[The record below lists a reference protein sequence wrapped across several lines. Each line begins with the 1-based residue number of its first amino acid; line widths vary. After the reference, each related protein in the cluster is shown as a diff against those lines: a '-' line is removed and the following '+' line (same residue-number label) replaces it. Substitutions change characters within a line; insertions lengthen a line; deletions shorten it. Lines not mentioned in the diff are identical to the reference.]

1 MTQLK
6 KLIYRIYQRGLYVAT
21 FFLPIN
27 EPTII
32 SGEDSLSQ
40 LAKQIKFDKYHKV
53 MIITQVVL
61 HENGLIDELLLG
73 LKSRGV
79 EYILF
84 DRTIPNPT
92 IAIIEEAKLLYLE
105 NECDCLIALGGGSAM
120 DLAKGVGAL
129 IARPNRTLSQMKGLL
144 KVGKP
149 IPTLYA
155 VPTTSGTGS
164 EATLACVVT
173 DGLTKEK
180 YAINDPVLIPK
191 YAILSPR
198 LTVGLPKEVTST
210 TGMDALTHAIEAF
223 IGQSNTKK
231 TKRYAIEAIQLIF
244 SNLQTAYNEPHDL
257 IARNNMQLAAY
268 KAGVAFTRA
277 YVGNVHAV
285 AHTLGGMYHV
295 PHGLANA
302 VILPHIL
309 EYYNSRIDH
318 KLSILSDAVELTPAS
333 ASDHDKAK
341 AFIDA
346 IIKMNESMSIPANF
360 GDTILSE
367 DIPLM
372 IQRAK
377 AEANPLYPVPVI
389 MDDKAFLRIY
399 SLLQD

>member
-1 MTQLK
+1 MNQLK
-6 KLIYRIYQRGLYVAT
+6 KLFYRIYQRGLYIASC
-21 FFLPIN
+21 FLPIN
-27 EPTII
+27 EPAII

-40 LAKQIKFDKYHKV
+40 LAKQIKFDQYKKA

-92 IAIIEEAKLLYLE
+92 IAIIEEAKALYVASD
-105 NECDCLIALGGGSAM
+105 CDCLIALGGGSAM

-129 IARPNRTLSQMKGLL
+129 IARPKKTLRQMKGLL
-144 KVGKP
+144 KVNKR

-191 YAILSPR
+191 YAILSPK
-198 LTVGLPKEVTST
+198 LTIGLPKEVTST
-210 TGMDALTHAIEAF
+210 TGMDALTHAVEAF
-223 IGQSNTKK
+223 IGKSNTRK
-231 TKRYAIEAIQLIF
+231 TKRFATEAVQLIF
-244 SNLQTAYNEPHDL
+244 SNLLTAYNEPDNL

-285 AHTLGGMYHV
+285 AHTLGGMYHI

-309 EYYNSRIDH
+309 EYYNSKVDH
-318 KLSILSDAVELTPAS
+318 KLSILADAVELTDAS
-333 ASDHDKAK
+333 ASEHDKAK

-346 IIKMNESMSIPANF
+346 IVKMNAAMSIPANF

-372 IQRAK
+372 IKRAK

>member
-1 MTQLK
+1 MTHLK
-6 KLIYRIYQRGLYVAT
+6 KLFYRIYQRGLYVAT

-40 LAKQIKFDKYHKV
+40 LAKQIKFDKYKKA

-73 LKSRGV
+73 LKSRGI

-92 IAIIEEAKLLYLE
+92 IAIIEEAKALYVASD
-105 NECDCLIALGGGSAM
+105 CDCLIALGGGSAM

-129 IARPNRTLSQMKGLL
+129 IARPKKSLRQMKGLL
-144 KVGKP
+144 KVGKT

-191 YAILSPR
+191 YAILSPK

-210 TGMDALTHAIEAF
+210 TGMDALTHAVEAF
-223 IGQSNTKK
+223 IGKSNTRK
-231 TKRYAIEAIQLIF
+231 TKRFAIEAVQLIF
-244 SNLQTAYNEPHDL
+244 SNLLTAYNHPDDL

-309 EYYNSRIDH
+309 EYYNSKVDH
-318 KLSILSDAVELTPAS
+318 KLSILADAVELTPAS
-333 ASDHDKAK
+333 ASEHEKAK

-346 IIKMNESMSIPANF
+346 IIKMNEAMSIPANF
-360 GDTILSE
+360 GDTILDE

-372 IQRAK
+372 IKRAK

>member
-191 YAILSPR
+191 YAILSPK

-333 ASDHDKAK
+333 VSEHDKAK